1 MSTVTSVFV
10 SDACYKRHTHPR
22 NVNKSKTVTVGD
34 ECPGDQRNQSFERRC
49 RSAPFGY
56 RMCEGDLNL
65 DLAEKKSD
73 VAKHQI
79 SEVSTIIRKT
89 MKCKLKEKLWKM
101 FAGRTNLLAVS

>member
-1 MSTVTSVFV
+1 MHDLITVALSTVTSVWV
-10 SDACYKRHTHPR
+10 SDACYKRHTHTR
-22 NVNKSKTVTVGD
+22 NVNKSKTVTAGD
-34 ECPGDQRNQSFERRC
+34 ECPGDQRNQSFEWR

-89 MKCKLKEKLWKM
+89 MKCNLKETL
-101 FAGRTNLLAVS
+101 